1 MSDLDFFADLVITGT
16 VLGLDHT
23 SRRDEVEE
31 VLGRD
36 RTFEAPSGM
45 ISDFGLVEFGWLRD
59 RPEDD
64 WRVVYFG
71 AQAHW
76 LPDLTDD
83 DIPAALLGR
92 YGGFRSR
99 LHFDELRAAVEAR
112 GFTLE
117 ERPTYNEGCVD
128 YWQPTSGMGITAVT
142 DPEEWDEPSGTVLKM
157 LGPGRRYSWR
167 SFEGRE
173 QAFRSY
179 VDHLVTLPEREL
191 AAWLDR
197 REPGGERERADW
209 WACLRDTV
217 ARRTGG
223 TLAQNVRW
231 RRLGMDL
238 DRHAAERGIDAPD
251 EAAVTLITALA
262 RARDLGITDGLPAMD
277 DAVERWL
284 AATTTFADAV
294 RLCAERPLTPDDVRL
309 SRRLRNQIHLVQPVV
324 PHLASAALAE
334 EVRRW
339 AELKRSLLRLP
350 VSGDHGERAH
360 P

>member
-23 SRRDEVEE
+23 SRLDEVEE

-36 RTFEAPSGM
+36 RTFEAPSGV
-45 ISDFGLVEFGWLRD
+45 ISDFGLVEFGWSRD
-59 RPEDD
+59 RPQDD
-64 WRVVYFG
+64 WAVVYFG
-71 AQAHW
+71 AQAHR
-76 LPDLTDD
+76 LPGLSGN

-92 YGGFRSR
+92 YGAFRSR
-99 LHFDELRAAVEAR
+99 LYFGELRAAVEAR

-128 YWQPTSGMGITAVT
+128 YWEPTSGMGIIAVT

-157 LGPGRRYSWR
+157 LGPGHRSWR

-179 VDHLVTLPEREL
+179 TDHLLTLPEREL
-191 AAWLDR
+191 IAWLDR
-197 REPGGERERADW
+197 REPGEERERADW
-209 WACLRDTV
+209 WACLRGTV

-223 TLAQNVRW
+223 APTENARW

-238 DRHAAERGIDAPD
+238 DRHAAQRGVDAPD
-251 EAAVTLITALA
+251 EAAVNLIITLAK
-262 RARDLGITDGLPAMD
+262 ARDLGIADGLPTMD
-277 DAVERWL
+277 DAVERWQ
-284 AATTTFADAV
+284 AATTTFTNAV
-294 RLCAERPLTPDDVRL
+294 RLCTERPLTPDDVRL
-309 SRRLRNQIHLVQPVV
+309 SRRLRNQIHLVQPFV

-334 EVRRW
+334 EMRRW
-339 AELKRSLLRLP
+339 AGLKGSLLRLP
-350 VSGDHGERAH
+350 VSGDQGERAH